1 MSHVAVIR
9 ADMGISLLKAD
20 SKSEKKLKKK
30 KKHLTNCHGSQKS
43 FYLYAKTIKLLT
55 AFYPAHLL
63 TECFRTTAGFSSEP
77 I

>member
-20 SKSEKKLKKK
+20 SKGEKKLKK

-43 FYLYAKTIKLLT
+43 LYLYAKTIKLLT

-63 TECFRTTAGFSSEP
+63 TECFRTTAGLSSEP

>member
-20 SKSEKKLKKK
+20 SKSEKKLKN
-30 KKHLTNCHGSQKS
+30 LTNCHGSQKS
-43 FYLYAKTIKLLT
+43 LYLYAKTIKLLT

-63 TECFRTTAGFSSEP
+63 TECFRTTAGLSSEP